1 MNNKNSNFLCSK
13 IDLKKISNYWKLAII
28 IVVACITYMYFTT
41 ALVPIIS
48 NCALSIIGM
57 KLYEKVKAHLD
68 SIDTLKKLTTNEKKI
83 VRHLMIHNT
92 ISDKEIKSIMAK

>member
-41 ALVPIIS
+41 ALVPIIL
-48 NCALSIIGM
+48 NCSLSIIGM
-57 KLYEKVKAHLD
+57 TLYEKVKTHLD
-68 SIDTLKKLTTNEKKI
+68 LIDTLKKLTTNEKKI
-83 VRHLMIHNT
+83 VRHLMIQNT
-92 ISDKEIKSIMAK
+92 ISDKEIKSIMVK